1 MSMSKAEDILDFNK
15 KDFTTSGKFLL
26 WSKDPFLFLGLL
38 SLKKSYSFGKAMSKP
53 FIFKEQ

>member
-1 MSMSKAEDILDFNK
+1 MSMSKAENNLDFNK
-15 KDFTTSGKFLL
+15 KDFTKSGKLL